1 MSNRRRM
8 TPPGLLVLA
17 VMGVFAVLSFGQTQT
32 KIRTVPVSGEKSH
45 EFDGP
50 TLYKDFCA
58 VCHGMNGHGGGPAA
72 AALKKAPADLTK
84 LSQSAGGKFPTVRV
98 KRFIQGAD
106 MVEAHGARDM
116 PMWGEIFQKLSSTN
130 PSLVDLRVTNLARH
144 IETLQGK

>member
-1 MSNRRRM
+1 MSNRRCMR
-8 TPPGLLVLA
+8 PGLLVLA
-17 VMGVFAVLSFGQTQT
+17 VMGVLAALSFGQAQT

-45 EFDGP
+45 EVDGP

-84 LSQSAGGKFPTVRV
+84 LSQNAGGKFPTVRV

-106 MVEAHGARDM
+106 IVDAHGARDM
-116 PMWGEIFQKLSSTN
+116 PMWGEVFQKLNSTN